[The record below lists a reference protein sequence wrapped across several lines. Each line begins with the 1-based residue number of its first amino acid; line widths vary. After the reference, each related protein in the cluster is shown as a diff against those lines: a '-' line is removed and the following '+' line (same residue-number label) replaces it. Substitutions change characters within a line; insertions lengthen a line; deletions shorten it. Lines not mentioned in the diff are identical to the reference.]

1 MIFIPFLFLLS
12 IIGSIGYKKIAI
24 SNKVLATPNHR
35 TLHEIAI
42 PKGGGIV
49 FSTLTV
55 FSVVLV
61 WWKIQLADDLLW
73 VLVTGGLAAS
83 IFGFLDDLK
92 NIRASI
98 KLIMHIL
105 LSAWTVYWLDGCEQF
120 LIDWVPRYLSL
131 PLIFFF
137 LVWMINGY
145 NFIDGIDGMAAS
157 GAIFISLTIALVMFL
172 TVGYTETI
180 YVFIFL
186 ATAVSGFLIFNWPK
200 ASIFMGDSGSVFL
213 GYNFGVLLIFTV
225 MNGDVSIW
233 TWLVVLG
240 YFLSDVVVT
249 QILRVILVKKWWH
262 AHRSHAY
269 QNLARITGN
278 HLKVTRGVAVY
289 NLFWILPLTIWSALV
304 PEFALI
310 AVFLAIVPATVVVFR
325 YGPIYSSS

>member
-12 IIGSIGYKKIAI
+12 IIGSIGYKKLAI

-35 TLHEIAI
+35 TLHEMPI

-49 FSTLTV
+49 FSVLTV
-55 FSVVLV
+55 FSILLV
-61 WWKIQLADDLLW
+61 WWKSQLSYELMW
-73 VLVTGGLAAS
+73 VLVTGGFAAS
-83 IFGFLDDLK
+83 IFGFLDDIK
-92 NIRASI
+92 TIRARI

-105 LSAWTVYWLDGCEQF
+105 LSAWIIYWLDGSEQF
-120 LIDWVPRYLSL
+120 LIDWVPSYLSL
-131 PLIFFF
+131 PLISFL

-145 NFIDGIDGMAAS
+145 NFMDGIDGIAAS
-157 GAIFISLTIALVMFL
+157 GAVFVSLTIALVIFL
-172 TVGYTETI
+172 RVGYTETI

-186 ATAVSGFLIFNWPK
+186 ASAVSGFLVFNWPK

-213 GYNFGVLLIFTV
+213 GYNFGVLLMFTV

-233 TWLVVLG
+233 TWFVVFG
-240 YFLSDVVVT
+240 YFLSDIIVT

-262 AHRSHAY
+262 PHRSHAY

-278 HLKVTRGVAVY
+278 HLKVTRGVTIY

-310 AVFLAIVPATVVVFR
+310 AVFLAIVPATVVAFR